1 MSFNDLF
8 AEYYS
13 VLEALRRCADRL
25 RFMLDIIF
33 PHCVLHVIDGK
44 SYNDID
50 THIMAEAFH
59 EYHCHKL
66 LEEYRLECD
75 ILQQLTLIEGIH
87 RLFESRKL
95 VNRDDI
101 KYYDNDW
108 NIMDESSDN
117 AFFILEMFVNPDI
130 SLPGLYAIN
139 TQVWELTSGEKDYL
153 LSSLT
158 TKKYFPIHAEVG
170 DD

>member
-1 MSFNDLF
+1 MII
-8 AEYYS
+8 
-13 VLEALRRCADRL
+13 RRKKKNG
-25 RFMLDIIF
+25 F
-33 PHCVLHVIDGK
+33 
-44 SYNDID
+44 
-50 THIMAEAFH
+50 T
-59 EYHCHKL
+59 L
-66 LEEYRLECD
+66 LEV
-75 ILQQLTLIEGIH
+75 IISVATLSVISLFIVQMFMASSNLNNRARNSDAALAVAITEIERIKGGTGPWTG
-87 RLFESRKL
+87 S
-95 VNRDDI
+95 DI